1 MPNSVRFKVRGGDPP
16 YSVRNQRDMNRR
28 RLLSTSVV
36 LALTSTLWGCLGI
49 PGYAPVEVHPLEASQ
64 QPREMRLA
72 QDTLVSSEGLG
83 KRIIASRT
91 LASGSQWREVGRV
104 GFKRESSIFRSVGQ
118 PFTTEGDSADE
129 VYLVLSG
136 NVLVGFVLTIN
147 VEGGPGALLLRA
159 SPRVT
164 LNVTDR

>member
-1 MPNSVRFKVRGGDPP
+1 
-16 YSVRNQRDMNRR
+16 
-28 RLLSTSVV
+28 
-36 LALTSTLWGCLGI
+36 
-49 PGYAPVEVHPLEASQ
+49 VEVHPLEASQ
-64 QPREMRLA
+64 QAREIRLA

-83 KRIIASRT
+83 KRIIAART

-104 GFKRESSIFRSVGQ
+104 GFKGEFSVFRSVGQ

-136 NVLVGFVLTIN
+136 NVLIGFVLTIK
-147 VEGGPGALLLRA
+147 VEGGPGALFLLA

-164 LNVTDR
+164 LDLTDR

>member
-1 MPNSVRFKVRGGDPP
+1 
-16 YSVRNQRDMNRR
+16 MNRR

-36 LALTSTLWGCLGI
+36 LALTSTPLGCA
-49 PGYAPVEVHPLEASQ
+49 PGYPPARVRPLEASQ
-64 QPREMRLA
+64 QPREIRLA
-72 QDTLVSSEGLG
+72 QDTLVSSEGPFG
-83 KRIIASRT
+83 NRIIASRT

-104 GFKRESSIFRSVGQ
+104 GFKGEFSVFRSVGQ

-136 NVLVGFVLTIN
+136 NVLIGFVLTTK
-147 VEGGPGALLLRA
+147 VEGDRATLFVLA